1 MSKNTNIAFEIEMAD
16 TRFDKILLSATK
28 APAAEVIRSFVKNN
42 SEINLEHS
50 EILIDNALR
59 SGNTANRFLLFKIV
73 NGEIERHSS
82 NVILAPNDKIRQ
94 ESNRQ
99 LNRLTG
105 LLQFSAMSNF
115 KFNNN

>member
-1 MSKNTNIAFEIEMAD
+1 MSKNTNIAFEIEMD
-16 TRFDKILLSATK
+16 DNRFDKILLSATT

>member
-1 MSKNTNIAFEIEMAD
+1 MSKNTNTAFEIEMAD
-16 TRFDKILLSATK
+16 ARFDKILLSATT
-28 APAAEVIRSFVKNN
+28 APAAEVVRDFVENN

-73 NGEIERHSS
+73 NGKIERHSS

-99 LNRLTG
+99 LSQLTG
-105 LLQFSAMSNF
+105 LLQFSAMSDFN
-115 KFNNN
+115 FNNN